1 METMKTLNTT
11 SKQRLTVTFIIIAF
25 ILAIP
30 LVAMQFTSE
39 VDWKL
44 LDFIVMGTLLTV
56 TGLAIELVA
65 RNVKTTTWRIGISI
79 AILILLLL
87 VWAELAVGI
96 FGTPFA
102 GS

>member
-1 METMKTLNTT
+1 METMTTLKTT
-11 SKQRLTVTFIIIAF
+11 SKQRLTITFAIIAF

-30 LVAMQFTSE
+30 LVAMQFTNE

-44 LDFIVMGTLLTV
+44 FDFIVMGILLTV
-56 TGLAIELVA
+56 TGLAIEFVT
-65 RNVKTTTWRIGISI
+65 RNVKTIAWRIGISV

-87 VWAELAVGI
+87 TWAELAVGI
-96 FGTPFA
+96 FGTHFA